1 MQSMNDYLMDAYCQ
15 EKTNI
20 QEHYQ
25 RVVQELD
32 IVKNNLAESIA
43 SRDVYEPILRAMT
56 FIRTQTI
63 TNIGFEVK
71 EFNQWTCTD
80 IPVSYYPSGS
90 GKAEIAKVQGDI
102 ELLDRVAEGKIFGN
116 IFSAKSLVYIADN
129 TPDRGLIEAITSGAA
144 QIFPLT
150 LEQFGAYVGVIADS
164 IVTLDET
171 VKSKSSYTR
180 SNQLSGEINT
190 FSKQLD
196 SEELQQLLE
205 TTMRKLNVDILEPMN
220 EWRTAFLDGVE
231 DEFAKVSKREMSKTD
246 TNP

>member
-20 QEHYQ
+20 QNHYQ
-25 RVVQELD
+25 HVIQELD
-32 IVKNNLAESIA
+32 IVRNQIA
-43 SRDVYEPILRAMT
+43 SAMSKDELREPILRAMT

-71 EFNQWTCTD
+71 EFNEWTSTD

-150 LEQFGAYVGVIADS
+150 IEQFGAYVGVIADS
-164 IVTLDET
+164 IVGLDQT
-171 VKSKSSYTR
+171 VKSKSTVSAV
-180 SNQLSGEINT
+180 NQFSGQIT
-190 FSKQLD
+190 THSKQLD
-196 SEELQQLLE
+196 SDELQQLLE
-205 TTMRKLNVDILEPMN
+205 DTMRKLNVDILEPMN

-231 DEFAKVSKREMSKTD
+231 DEMAKVSKREMGKED